1 MAGPTLEL
9 DISTDGV
16 VRGGRVATNVLDDIA
31 KYAAITASQLHK
43 LNYSFD
49 KNAQKSQKVT
59 RANKKVVKSNK
70 MLEKSFNDAK
80 KSLKGFIAGY
90 LGLSAIQSFTRDAIN
105 ARLEL
110 NRLENSLR
118 TVTGS
123 SAEASKQIM
132 FLRKTAKDLG
142 LDFRAVSG
150 SYGQLL
156 AAAKSVNISTEVTQK
171 LFKNVSAASRALS
184 LTNDQTKGTF
194 LAFSQILSKG
204 KLSMEEI
211 RQQLGERMPVAMK
224 VFADSLGISTEEF
237 QKLVGE
243 GKLYAEDV
251 IPLVAD
257 EFGKFTKDA
266 QKASGDLQSKFNEL
280 NTAWFDFQTTL
291 LDGKVLDGFKDILS
305 VATFLVEKIS
315 QASVALGKLNASS
328 DQAQAKILAR
338 MKEDPNMRPGPGG
351 VDLFGGLNIFGGVKR
366 TKVTP
371 KRKIKSTPSSS
382 PTPRTTQPITSSGDF
397 LSSTVMGIPGMNLGF
412 QLEPF
417 MQKRF
422 LGQMAIEAGQRKKA
436 GTSKKKKPAREESY
450 STPFIDDFFD
460 LSAYA
465 DGGATEMVLKDEV
478 EAMQKLEKEG
488 RSLVERYQTVEQR
501 LNATKARAK
510 ELRRAGVITE
520 KEYMQISEQISSQ
533 FDDLEEKSVESFNV
547 MEQAMQGWANSFTD
561 TFVDALTGAQS
572 SFSGFVNSILKDL
585 LRLSV
590 QQNITKPLF
599 DSLGGGGGFLG
610 KLFGGSKHSGGVV
623 PGRPGE
629 ERLMMLQAGERV
641 ISNGQNQAMAKSG
654 GMNVNIY
661 NNSGAQVQATQRQG
675 SNGVELD
682 ITIDKIVAEK
692 LSSPSR
698 SSSALKNVYGLRSK
712 GY

>member
-16 VRGGRVATNVLDDIA
+16 VRGGRVASNVLEDIA
-31 KYAAITASQLHK
+31 KSASFTALQLQK
-43 LNYSFD
+43 LNSNFD
-49 KNAQKSQKVT
+49 KSAKGADNLT
-59 RANKKVVKSNK
+59 RQARGMKKEMSSLRKVVG
-70 MLEKSFNDAK
+70 LAAGAFA
-80 KSLKGFIAGY
+80 GFQF
-90 LGLSAIQSFTRDAIN
+90 LQFSRDALN

-110 NRLENSLR
+110 NRMELSLR
-118 TVTGS
+118 SITGS
-123 SAEASKQIM
+123 SAEAAKQ
-132 FLRKTAKDLG
+132 LRFVRNTASQLG
-142 LDFRAVSG
+142 LDFRGVAG
-150 SYGQLL
+150 SYSQLL
-156 AAAKSVNISTEVTQK
+156 ASAKSVNISTEVTQK
-171 LFKNVSAASRALS
+171 LFKNVSSATRALGLS
-184 LTNDQTKGTF
+184 TDQTKGAF
-194 LAFSQILSKG
+194 LAFSQILSKN

-211 RQQLGERMPVAMK
+211 RQQLGERIPGAMGI
-224 VFADSLGISTEEF
+224 FADALGISVQEF
-237 QKLVGE
+237 DKLVSS
-243 GKLYAEDV
+243 GKLMAEDV

-280 NTAWFDFQTTL
+280 NTAWFDFQTTVLDGGL
-291 LDGKVLDGFKDILS
+291 LDGIKQILTVTKEMVKALSDGS
-305 VATFLVEKIS
+305 RE
-315 QASVALGKLNASS
+315 LGKLFARS
-328 DQAQAKILAR
+328 DQAQARILAR
-338 MKEDPNMRPGPGG
+338 MKKDPNMRPGPGG
-351 VDLFGGLNIFGGVKR
+351 VDLFGTQTESDSGGFSTGIFPSSDLFSA
-366 TKVTP
+366 TP
-371 KRKIKSTPSSS
+371 KPELRYKNLI
-382 PTPRTTQPITSSGDF
+382 
-397 LSSTVMGIPGMNLGF
+397 SSTMRKANQNM
-412 QLEPF
+412 
-417 MQKRF
+417 
-422 LGQMAIEAGQRKKA
+422 RKKQRQDKVLAKARA
-436 GTSKKKKPAREESY
+436 GGKGKKKKESVERY
-450 STPFIDDFFD
+450 DTPFIDDFFD
-460 LSAYA
+460 LSQYA
-465 DGGATEMVLKDEV
+465 DGGISGMMLEDELK
-478 EAMQKLEKEG
+478 AMEKLEKEG

-520 KEYMQISEQISSQ
+520 KEYTQISEQISSQ
-533 FDDLEEKSVESFNV
+533 FEELEEKSVESFNV

-698 SSSALKNVYGLRSK
+698 SSSALKNVYGLRPK

>member
-16 VRGGRVATNVLDDIA
+16 VRGGRVASNVLEDIA
-31 KYAAITASQLHK
+31 KSASFTALQLQK
-43 LNYSFD
+43 LNSNFD
-49 KNAQKSQKVT
+49 KSAKGADNLT
-59 RANKKVVKSNK
+59 RQARGMKKEMSSLRKVVG
-70 MLEKSFNDAK
+70 LAAGAFA
-80 KSLKGFIAGY
+80 GFQF
-90 LGLSAIQSFTRDAIN
+90 LQFSRDALN

-110 NRLENSLR
+110 NRLELSLR
-118 TVTGS
+118 SITGS
-123 SAEASKQIM
+123 SAEAAKQ
-132 FLRKTAKDLG
+132 LRFVRNTASQLG
-142 LDFRAVSG
+142 LDFRGVAG
-150 SYGQLL
+150 SYSQLL
-156 AAAKSVNISTEVTQK
+156 ASAKSVNISTEVTQK
-171 LFKNVSAASRALS
+171 LFKNVSSATRALGLS
-184 LTNDQTKGTF
+184 TDQTKGAF
-194 LAFSQILSKG
+194 LAFSQILSKN

-211 RQQLGERMPVAMK
+211 RQQLGERIPGAMGI
-224 VFADSLGISTEEF
+224 FADALGISVQEF
-237 QKLVGE
+237 DKLVSS
-243 GKLYAEDV
+243 GKLMAEDV

-280 NTAWFDFQTTL
+280 NTAWFDFQTTVLDGGL
-291 LDGKVLDGFKDILS
+291 LDGIKQILS
-305 VATFLVEKIS
+305 VTKEMV
-315 QASVALGKLNASS
+315 QALSDGSRELGKLFARS
-328 DQAQAKILAR
+328 DQAQARILAR
-338 MKEDPNMRPGPGG
+338 MKKDPNMRPGPGG
-351 VDLFGGLNIFGGVKR
+351 VDLFGTQTESDSGGFSTGIFPSSDLFSA
-366 TKVTP
+366 TP
-371 KRKIKSTPSSS
+371 KPQLRYKDLI
-382 PTPRTTQPITSSGDF
+382 
-397 LSSTVMGIPGMNLGF
+397 SSTMRKANQNM
-412 QLEPF
+412 
-417 MQKRF
+417 
-422 LGQMAIEAGQRKKA
+422 RKKQRQDKVLEKA
-436 GTSKKKKPAREESY
+436 RASGKKKKPAREESY
-450 STPFIDDFFD
+450 STPFIDDFFN

-465 DGGATEMVLKDEV
+465 NGGATEMVLKDEV

-698 SSSALKNVYGLRSK
+698 SSSALKNVYGLRPK

>member
-16 VRGGRVATNVLDDIA
+16 VRGGRVASNVLDDIA
-31 KYAAITASQLHK
+31 KSASFTALQLQK
-43 LNYSFD
+43 LNSNFD
-49 KNAQKSQKVT
+49 KSAKGADNLT
-59 RANKKVVKSNK
+59 RQARGMKKEMSSLRKVVG
-70 MLEKSFNDAK
+70 LAAGAFA
-80 KSLKGFIAGY
+80 GFQF
-90 LGLSAIQSFTRDAIN
+90 LQFSRDALN

-110 NRLENSLR
+110 NRMELSLR
-118 TVTGS
+118 SITGS
-123 SAEASKQIM
+123 SAEAAKQ
-132 FLRKTAKDLG
+132 LRFVRNTASQLG
-142 LDFRAVSG
+142 LDFRGVAG
-150 SYGQLL
+150 SYSQLL
-156 AAAKSVNISTEVTQK
+156 ASAKSVNISTEVTQK
-171 LFKNVSAASRALS
+171 LFKNVSSATRALGLS
-184 LTNDQTKGTF
+184 TDQTKGAF

-211 RQQLGERMPVAMK
+211 RQQLGERIPGAMGI
-224 VFADSLGISTEEF
+224 FADALGISVQEF
-237 QKLVGE
+237 DKLVSS
-243 GKLYAEDV
+243 GKLMAEDV

-280 NTAWFDFQTTL
+280 NTAWFDFQTTVLDGGL
-291 LDGKVLDGFKDILS
+291 LDGIKQILS
-305 VATFLVEKIS
+305 VTKEMV
-315 QASVALGKLNASS
+315 QALSDGSRELGKLFARS
-328 DQAQAKILAR
+328 DQAQARILAR
-338 MKEDPNMRPGPGG
+338 MKKDPNMRPGPGG
-351 VDLFGGLNIFGGVKR
+351 VDLFGTQTESDSGGFSTGIFPSSDLFSA
-366 TKVTP
+366 TP
-371 KRKIKSTPSSS
+371 KPQLRYKDLI
-382 PTPRTTQPITSSGDF
+382 
-397 LSSTVMGIPGMNLGF
+397 SSTMRKANQNM
-412 QLEPF
+412 
-417 MQKRF
+417 
-422 LGQMAIEAGQRKKA
+422 RKKQRQDKVLEKA
-436 GTSKKKKPAREESY
+436 RASGKKKKPAREESY
-450 STPFIDDFFD
+450 STPLIDDFFD

-465 DGGATEMVLKDEV
+465 NGGATEMVLKDEV

-610 KLFGGSKHSGGVV
+610 KLFGGSRHSGGVV

-698 SSSALKNVYGLRSK
+698 SSSALKNVYGLRPK